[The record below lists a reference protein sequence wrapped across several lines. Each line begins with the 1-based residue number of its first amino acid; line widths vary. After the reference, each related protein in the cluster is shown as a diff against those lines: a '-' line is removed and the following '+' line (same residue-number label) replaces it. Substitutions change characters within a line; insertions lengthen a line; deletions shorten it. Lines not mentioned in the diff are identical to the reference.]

1 MTSHAKILVD
11 YSTSVREGDMVLIT
25 VEDQGFDLACEV
37 YKEVS
42 KRGAS
47 PLIVAFPSE
56 ATRGF
61 YMETPE
67 EYITVFPK
75 HYYELVKA
83 SDVSIRILSSSNTKA
98 LSSVDPR
105 RISKRALATKAISD
119 VVLKK
124 RWCVTLHPTQAYAQ
138 EAEMSLKE
146 YQDFVYR
153 SVLVDWEKE
162 SIKMKRLKE
171 VMDRTDEVRIVG
183 EKTDLR
189 MSIKGMKAV
198 VDDAKNNLPGGEV
211 FTAPIPESVEGEV
224 YFDLPAVKYGKE
236 VTDVRLRF
244 KGGEIVEATASKNQD
259 LLRKIIET
267 DEGSRRLGEFGIGTN
282 KGIDRFTKHILFDEK
297 MGNTFHLAIGR
308 AYEECGGKNYSAI
321 HWDFIKTMNYE
332 RGEMIF
338 FDGERIT
345 ELVPELFK

>member
-1 MTSHAKILVD
+1 VTSHAKILVD

-61 YMETPE
+61 YVETPE

-198 VDDAKNNLPGGEV
+198 VDDAKNNLPGGE
-211 FTAPIPESVEGEV
+211 
-224 YFDLPAVKYGKE
+224 
-236 VTDVRLRF
+236 
-244 KGGEIVEATASKNQD
+244 
-259 LLRKIIET
+259 
-267 DEGSRRLGEFGIGTN
+267 
-282 KGIDRFTKHILFDEK
+282 
-297 MGNTFHLAIGR
+297 
-308 AYEECGGKNYSAI
+308 
-321 HWDFIKTMNYE
+321 
-332 RGEMIF
+332 
-338 FDGERIT
+338 
-345 ELVPELFK
+345 